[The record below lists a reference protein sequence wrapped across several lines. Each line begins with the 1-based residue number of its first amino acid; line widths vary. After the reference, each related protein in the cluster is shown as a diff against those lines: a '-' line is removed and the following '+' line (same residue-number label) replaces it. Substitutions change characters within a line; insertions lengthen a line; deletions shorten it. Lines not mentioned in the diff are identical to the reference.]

1 MARDA
6 RRLTSPDEPDPHE
19 TTTHET
25 TTQIQCG
32 DYFEARDNALRA
44 HRTQIDP
51 EGFFFAVSPAM
62 QRQTWPWED
71 YSLIQSRVPADVP
84 ETDFFAG
91 LR

>member
-1 MARDA
+1 MIAAWREADA
-6 RRLTSPDEPDPHE
+6 EGHTPPAP
-19 TTTHET
+19 THPT
-25 TTQIQCG
+25 TTQIECG
-32 DYFEARDNALRA
+32 DFFEARDDALRS

-51 EGFFFAVSPAM
+51 EGFFFAVTPAM

-71 YSLIQSRVPADVP
+71 YSLIQSRVPTDVP